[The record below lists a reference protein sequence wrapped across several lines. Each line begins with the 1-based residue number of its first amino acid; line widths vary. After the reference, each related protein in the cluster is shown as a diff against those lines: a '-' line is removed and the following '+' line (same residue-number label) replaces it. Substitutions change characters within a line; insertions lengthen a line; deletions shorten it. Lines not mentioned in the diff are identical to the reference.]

1 MKLTFTRGRQRLTCK
16 QMQLNR
22 WILMVPIKLSE
33 VSTLQFEVIPS
44 VLTLRRSNSMLAT
57 RADRIHF
64 RPLPTR
70 VMSPMVIRHKCHDG
84 IHVAEILV
92 LNMLP

>member
-1 MKLTFTRGRQRLTCK
+1 
-16 QMQLNR
+16 
-22 WILMVPIKLSE
+22 
-33 VSTLQFEVIPS
+33 
-44 VLTLRRSNSMLAT
+44 MLAT